1 MGSEGENDEPHTQK
15 FEGTPVGDW
24 EIDLDSNRLYWSEEV
39 YKIRGL
45 PLSYSPTLQ
54 EGLQFY
60 HPEDRPI
67 IRAAVER
74 LKQTG
79 ETYDLELREVTDDGD
94 VYWVRTTGV
103 PQYNDFGEITKIR
116 GVYRDIT
123 VEKERQQEFAETR
136 RKLETSNRQL
146 EKFASLVSHDL
157 RNPLNVAEGRLELV
171 AKECDSEH
179 LAVVERAH
187 SRMEALISDILT
199 LAREGKTVDSVES
212 VKLSEIISDS
222 WSVIDTDKANLET
235 DVTRT
240 VKTDPARFQQILEN
254 LIRNAID
261 HGGDDVIIRIGDF
274 DGGLYVEDNG
284 PGIAEP
290 DRETVFESGYSTA
303 RDGTGFGL
311 AIVQEITTAHG
322 WDIDVTEGAAGG
334 ARFEITG
341 IETD

>member
-1 MGSEGENDEPHTQK
+1 MSSELGDNEPHTK
-15 FEGTPVGDW
+15 THDVTPVGDW
-24 EIDLDSNRLYWSEEV
+24 EIDLDSDRLHWSEEI

-45 PLSYSPTLQ
+45 PSDYSPTLE
-54 EGLQFY
+54 EGLRFY
-60 HPEDRPI
+60 HPEDRLI
-67 IRAAVER
+67 IQAAVER
-74 LKQTG
+74 LRETG

-123 VEKERQQEFAETR
+123 VEKERQQELEETR
-136 RKLETSNRQL
+136 RKLETSNQQL

-157 RNPLNVAEGRLELV
+157 RNPLNVAEGRLAL
-171 AKECDSEH
+171 AATECDSEH

-187 SRMEALISDILT
+187 RRMGALISDILT
-199 LAREGKTVDSVES
+199 LAREGKTVDSVEP
-212 VKLSEIISDS
+212 VRLSEIVPDS
-222 WSVIDTDKANLET
+222 WSVIDTGGATLET

-240 VKTDPARFQQILEN
+240 IRADPDRFQQVLEN

-261 HGGDDVIIRIGDF
+261 HGGDDVTIRIGDF

-284 PGIAEP
+284 RGIAEP
-290 DRETVFESGYSTA
+290 DRETVFQSGYSTA

-311 AIVQEITTAHG
+311 AIVKEIATAHG
-322 WDIDVTEGAAGG
+322 WDVDVTAGPAGG

>member
-1 MGSEGENDEPHTQK
+1 MDSEGESTEPHTDK
-15 FEGTPVGDW
+15 HDATPVGDW
-24 EIDLDSNRLYWSEEV
+24 EIDLDSNQLYWSEEV

-45 PLSYSPTLQ
+45 PLEYSPTLE

-74 LKQTG
+74 LKETG

-94 VYWVRTTGV
+94 VCWVRTTGV
-103 PQYNDFGEITKIR
+103 PQYNDLGEITKIR
-116 GVYRDIT
+116 GVYRNIT
-123 VEKERQQEFAETR
+123 TEKERQQQLAETC
-136 RKLETSNRQL
+136 RKLDTSNQQL
-146 EKFASLVSHDL
+146 EKFASVVSHDL
-157 RNPLNVAEGRLELV
+157 RNPLNVAEGRLALA

-187 SRMEALISDILT
+187 SRMEALISDILI

-212 VKLSEIISDS
+212 VKLSEIILDS
-222 WSVIDTDKANLET
+222 WSTIGTGNATLKME
-235 DVTRT
+235 VTRT
-240 VKTDPARFQQILEN
+240 VQADPARFQQILEN

-261 HGGDDVIIRIGDF
+261 HGGDDVAIRIGDF
-274 DGGLYVEDNG
+274 DGGLYIEDDG
-284 PGIAEP
+284 PGIIEP

-311 AIVQEITTAHG
+311 AIVKEIATAHG
-322 WDIDVTEGAAGG
+322 WDIDVTEGATGG

-341 IETD
+341 VETN